1 MLRVG
6 RKTKADNQII
16 SVIDMDPQDR
26 TKLMDNYHLTGE
38 FLRYATD
45 PLERARVEFNSFTE
59 NWLIVYN
66 VPVAATSA
74 DHRVIHP
81 VSFIIK
87 ADQLFVFVTTQTKY
101 VLSMTTEA
109 NSDDQTRG
117 MWDSV
122 FTILFEITTT
132 YFDHIQRLTEARTQ
146 IESHLRQRQRNNSQ
160 HIFELANLSTD
171 LTYYLTGANGNLV
184 AISQLRLAAKRA
196 ANLELSSISQ
206 SQLEDVEV
214 EARQAQEMLE
224 LNSDI
229 VDKLS
234 NTYNNLLNN
243 NLNQVMKLLT
253 IYSVVLMIPPIIFG
267 FYGMNMSLP
276 LADKEWG
283 WLFSILISLIPII
296 WVMYRLHH
304 DHFI

>member
-16 SVIDMDPQDR
+16 SVIAMTPQDR
-26 TKLMDNYHLTGE
+26 TELMDNYHLTGE

-45 PLERARVEFNSFTE
+45 PLERARVEFNSFTQ

-66 VPVAATSA
+66 VPVAATEA
-74 DHRVIHP
+74 DRRVIHP

-87 ADQLFVFVTTQTKY
+87 DNLLFVFVTEQTKY
-101 VLSMTTEA
+101 VLSMTTDL
-109 NSDDQTRG
+109 NVGDQTKG
-117 MWDSV
+117 VWDSI
-122 FTILFEITTT
+122 FSLLFEITTT
-132 YFDHIQRLTEARTQ
+132 YFDHIQRLTQVRAQ
-146 IESHLRQRQRNNSQ
+146 IETHLRQRQRNNSK

-184 AISQLRLAAKRA
+184 AISQLSLAARRA
-196 ANLELSSISQ
+196 ANLQLSSISQ

-267 FYGMNMSLP
+267 FYGMNMTLP

-283 WLFSILISLIPII
+283 WLFSILISIIPIG
-296 WVMYRLHH
+296 WVIYRLHR

>member
-16 SVIDMDPQDR
+16 SVIAMTPQDR
-26 TKLMDNYHLTGE
+26 TELMDTYHLTGE

-45 PLERARVEFNSFTE
+45 PLERARVEFNSFTQ

-66 VPVAATSA
+66 VPVAATEA
-74 DHRVIHP
+74 DRRVIHP

-87 ADQLFVFVTTQTKY
+87 DNLLFVFVTEQTKY
-101 VLSMTTEA
+101 VLSMTTDL
-109 NSDDQTRG
+109 NVGDQTKG
-117 MWDSV
+117 VWDSI
-122 FTILFEITTT
+122 FSLLFEITTT
-132 YFDHIQRLTEARTQ
+132 YFDHIQRLTQVRAQ
-146 IESHLRQRQRNNSQ
+146 IETHLRQRQRNNSK

-184 AISQLRLAAKRA
+184 AISQLSLAARRA
-196 ANLELSSISQ
+196 ANLQLSSISQ

-267 FYGMNMSLP
+267 FYGMNMTLP

-283 WLFSILISLIPII
+283 WLFSILISIIPIG
-296 WVMYRLHH
+296 WVIYRLHR